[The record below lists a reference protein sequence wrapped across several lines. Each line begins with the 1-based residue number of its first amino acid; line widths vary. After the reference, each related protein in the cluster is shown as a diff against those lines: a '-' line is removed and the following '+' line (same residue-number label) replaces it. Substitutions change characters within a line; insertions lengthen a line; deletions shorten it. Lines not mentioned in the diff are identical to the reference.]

1 MKIYHEAPNSIFE
14 YVQKLTDGDYALV
27 HMLEK
32 SEEYRHN
39 FFEAKS
45 KGREI
50 ILDNS
55 AFELGESFDMSLF
68 VDWIY
73 RLRPTYYVVPDKL
86 RDAEATVEMMDVFFK
101 TWPAIKEGTGS
112 KSIGVVQGTTYMECV
127 WCYEQ
132 LAPRCDVIA
141 FNKSYGDPDDDL
153 EVRALVRADY
163 INKML
168 EDGIIDTRKPHHILG
183 TVYPQEMCTYAKKK
197 YDFIK
202 SVDTCNPVVCGLLGV
217 TYKDT
222 GLDIVLRDQPKI
234 DDWVDTRMA
243 VHFWPLIRYNI
254 NMFRRFCT
262 DGK

>member
-1 MKIYHEAPNSIFE
+1 MKIYHEAPNSIFDF
-14 YVQKLTDGDYALV
+14 VQELTDGDYALV

-39 FFEAKS
+39 FFEAKR

-73 RLRPTYYVVPDKL
+73 RLRPTYYVIPDKL
-86 RDAEATVEMMDVFFK
+86 RDAEATIGMMDDFLK
-101 TWPAIKEGTGS
+101 TWPAIEAGTGS

-141 FNKSYGDPDDDL
+141 FNKSYGDPHDTL
-153 EVRALVRADY
+153 EERSKVRPEY
-163 INKML
+163 ISKML
-168 EDGIIDTRKPHHILG
+168 EDGIIDTNKPHHILG
-183 TVYPQEMCTYAKKK
+183 AIFPQEMRLYTEDK
-197 YDFIK
+197 YKFIQ

-217 TYKDT
+217 TYHEN
-222 GLDIVLRDQPKI
+222 GLDVALRDQPKI
-234 DDWVDTRMA
+234 DDWVGTRMA
-243 VHFWPLIRYNI
+243 LHWWPTIRYNI
-254 NMFRRFCT
+254 MMFRRLCN
-262 DGK
+262 DVE